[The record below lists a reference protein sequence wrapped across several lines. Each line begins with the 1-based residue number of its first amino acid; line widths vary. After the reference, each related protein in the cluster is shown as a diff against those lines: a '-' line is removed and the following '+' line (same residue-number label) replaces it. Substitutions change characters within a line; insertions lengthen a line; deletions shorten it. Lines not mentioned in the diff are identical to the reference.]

1 MLAQYLV
8 LKNPWVGIFSVD
20 KRLRHDWFLFR
31 KVTSWTS
38 TLIARVELIQ
48 MKVVSSHSVLKCR
61 PRGFISVCMKL
72 LDRLRQ
78 RRFTIFF
85 TKFTT
90 KSQIYTQR
98 HVELYTMKMI
108 LTGLGTMWRRR
119 IPSTLSLYQPNPL
132 YIFYRIWA
140 GRNWV
145 IEKNNKLF
153 SIKYFYL
160 KKQTKYWY

>member
-1 MLAQYLV
+1 MDL
-8 LKNPWVGIFSVD
+8 N
-20 KRLRHDWFLFR
+20 
-31 KVTSWTS
+31 
-38 TLIARVELIQ
+38 RVELIQ
-48 MKVVSSHSVLKCR
+48 MKIVSSHSVLKGR

-119 IPSTLSLYQPNPL
+119 FPRPCHFINRIHFIY